1 MIFDQKVD
9 LGIIMNKIYKVI
21 WNSQLRCWQAVSE
34 LAKNHSTSQS
44 TVDHKNA
51 LKGGVHRAS
60 GINLIRL
67 AFLGLALL
75 PLSIYA
81 AISNTELPTGANIT
95 QGSANISQNGNVL
108 NIHQNSQNLST
119 NWNTFNIG

>member
-1 MIFDQKVD
+1 M
-9 LGIIMNKIYKVI
+9 
-21 WNSQLRCWQAVSE
+21 
-34 LAKNHSTSQS
+34 LASSFRIGKNHNTSQS

-51 LKGGVHRAS
+51 LKGGVHKAS

-108 NIHQNSQNLST
+108 NIHQNSQ
-119 NWNTFNIG
+119 TFRPTGILLILVKMQRLILINKTSHL